1 MHGYPKIE
9 MNKTLI
15 YILLLVLGI
24 LIAYIMLGDFF
35 SKDMQKSTQNP
46 YAFDIKEFEHVDPS
60 LIKYK
65 ETKRIKLDNP
75 FPKAIDYQD
84 GLLGLAF
91 KNKLQVIDTSGR
103 EIFNKT
109 IDGPATALHISPDR
123 IYLGCLDHIEIFDL
137 KGNQLENWDLLDSG
151 AYITSI
157 ALKEDKLFVANAG
170 EPEVIRYNLNG
181 DIEIRFDGTK
191 REFSD
196 FGFIVPSPYFDVHID
211 PYNQLWIANT
221 GLQNIQNYTED
232 GSLRA
237 YWGNAGYK
245 LEDFTGCCN
254 PAHFTILSDG
264 SFVTCE
270 KGLVRIKVHKPS
282 GELDCVVAA
291 PKDFDT
297 DSEPA
302 DLTSDEHDNI
312 YALDITKK
320 MIRKFERLME

>member
-1 MHGYPKIE
+1 MK
-9 MNKTLI
+9 KSLI
-15 YILLLVLGI
+15 YVLIMILGI

-35 SKDMQKSTQNP
+35 SKDMEKSTKNP

-65 ETKRIKLDNP
+65 ETKRIKLNNAS
-75 FPKAIDYQD
+75 PKAIDYYI
-84 GLLGLAF
+84 GKLGLAF
-91 KNKLQVIDTSGR
+91 KNKLQLIDTSGR

-109 IDGPATALHISPDR
+109 IDGPSTAIHISPDR

-137 KGNQLENWDLLDSG
+137 EGNQLESWEHLDSG

-157 ALKEDKLFVANAG
+157 TLKDDKLYVANAG

-191 REFSD
+191 QELSD
-196 FGFIVPSPYFDVHID
+196 FGFIIPSPYFDVQVD
-211 PYNQLWIANT
+211 PDNQLWIANT
-221 GLQNIQNYTED
+221 GLQNIQNYTDE
-232 GSLRA
+232 GALRA
-237 YWGNAGYK
+237 YWGKAGYK

-254 PAHFTILSDG
+254 PAHFTILTDG

-282 GELDCVVAA
+282 GELDGVVAS

-297 DSEPA
+297 DSEPT
-302 DLTSDEHDNI
+302 DLTSDEDDNI

-320 MIRKFERLME
+320 MIRKFERIAE